1 MHARTMHMNFADLI
15 VVGVVAAAARELRMC
30 HVKSFET
37 GRSC

>member
-15 VVGVVAAAARELRMC
+15 VGVVAAAARELRMC